1 MFARDVWLI
10 TFASRRARR
19 DLSDQAG
26 VPPKI
31 IARSLAL
38 GLRKFVLNFLEHYAN
53 SVWEL
58 IHRFAAQHDGRDFV
72 FCARN
77 HIRLSALNG
86 SAPWPHPPK
95 PLTPVPGSREP
106 PFGRLAMNTQRLAR
120 HHEAREALV
129 LSVAGVTAIML
140 IANLLL
146 LIFY

>member
-1 MFARDVWLI
+1 VRFVLLI
-10 TFASRRARR
+10 E
-19 DLSDQAG
+19 AG
-26 VPPKI
+26 GTPKI
-31 IARSLAL
+31 HRLLGRNTPSQIRSEFPRA
-38 GLRKFVLNFLEHYAN
+38 LRKFCVGIDSSFCSAARRVRFCVLRQEPHS
-53 SVWEL
+53 SVCVE
-58 IHRFAAQHDGRDFV
+58 RF
-72 FCARN
+72 
-77 HIRLSALNG
+77 G
-86 SAPWPHPPK
+86 SVAPPPK